1 MASCRTTATFSA
13 QRSVGDDGGLCQQL
27 LFFAAFVLF
36 LLSLFPS
43 LTQRFTLSFSH
54 FDGTITITGTHM
66 QTGEEVGIK
75 LVRKREKKERKGRRR
90 PIERENEK
98 KLDIALP

>member
-1 MASCRTTATFSA
+1 
-13 QRSVGDDGGLCQQL
+13 
-27 LFFAAFVLF
+27 
-36 LLSLFPS
+36 
-43 LTQRFTLSFSH
+43 
-54 FDGTITITGTHM
+54 M